1 MYSRHELVSPD
12 ILGLTVDLLMKSF
25 PAETVLA
32 NPTSSNTFASVA
44 PSGRFANSW
53 SRFCDRSP
61 SATGSRVFVFGEA

>member
-44 PSGRFANSW
+44 PSGRFANS
-53 SRFCDRSP
+53 
-61 SATGSRVFVFGEA
+61 